1 MLRRDA
7 VYRIFNDDVMIGL
20 VAVLALAVIFPLFD
34 HNLSEG
40 MKAILNYVNYIVI
53 AAFIAEYVLK
63 LYVEDK
69 SRISF
74 ITDPLHVLD
83 LFIIVIAL
91 LDFSPLTLGLPIIS
105 NSGELSPMLRLL
117 RVPLRG
123 LLVLALA
130 GKGKTIE
137 DSKKKPDKPAPEKQ
151 LKISTLDGEGNTQ
164 EYSKGDL
171 SFGKEGKP
179 IWIDFQ
185 DITERDLVYIEETTG
200 ISGEEIRKKL
210 IEGSFPR
217 IDHIGEIPS
226 ILLWDSRIKDQH
238 YLTSEIT
245 SPRMLVVLKD
255 AKIITLTTDKSELFA
270 RIDQPRIN

>member
-40 MKAILNYVNYIVI
+40 MKAILDYVNYIVI

-117 RVPLRG
+117 RLLRVPLRG
-123 LLVLALA
+123 TV
-130 GKGKTIE
+130 GC
-137 DSKKKPDKPAPEKQ
+137 
-151 LKISTLDGEGNTQ
+151 
-164 EYSKGDL
+164 
-171 SFGKEGKP
+171 
-179 IWIDFQ
+179 
-185 DITERDLVYIEETTG
+185 
-200 ISGEEIRKKL
+200 
-210 IEGSFPR
+210 
-217 IDHIGEIPS
+217 
-226 ILLWDSRIKDQH
+226 
-238 YLTSEIT
+238 
-245 SPRMLVVLKD
+245 
-255 AKIITLTTDKSELFA
+255 
-270 RIDQPRIN
+270 

>member
-1 MLRRDA
+1 
-7 VYRIFNDDVMIGL
+7 
-20 VAVLALAVIFPLFD
+20 
-34 HNLSEG
+34 

-185 DITERDLVYIEETTG
+185 DITERYLVYIEETTG

-217 IDHIGEIPS
+217 IDHIG
-226 ILLWDSRIKDQH
+226 
-238 YLTSEIT
+238 
-245 SPRMLVVLKD
+245 
-255 AKIITLTTDKSELFA
+255 
-270 RIDQPRIN
+270 

>member
-40 MKAILNYVNYIVI
+40 MKAILDYVNYIVI

-123 LLVLALA
+123 LLALVLAR
-130 GKGKTIE
+130 KGKRIQ
-137 DSKKKPDKPAPEKQ
+137 DNKKK
-151 LKISTLDGEGNTQ
+151 LD
-164 EYSKGDL
+164 
-171 SFGKEGKP
+171 
-179 IWIDFQ
+179 
-185 DITERDLVYIEETTG
+185 ETHT
-200 ISGEEIRKKL
+200 
-210 IEGSFPR
+210 
-217 IDHIGEIPS
+217 
-226 ILLWDSRIKDQH
+226 
-238 YLTSEIT
+238 
-245 SPRMLVVLKD
+245 
-255 AKIITLTTDKSELFA
+255 
-270 RIDQPRIN
+270 

>member
-151 LKISTLDGEGNTQ
+151 LKISTLNEEGNTQ

-217 IDHIGEIPS
+217 IDHVGEIPS

-245 SPRMLVVLKD
+245 SPRMLGC
-255 AKIITLTTDKSELFA
+255 S
-270 RIDQPRIN
+270 

>member
-7 VYRIFNDDVMIGL
+7 VYRIFNDDVMIGF

-245 SPRMLVVLKD
+245 SPRMLGC
-255 AKIITLTTDKSELFA
+255 S
-270 RIDQPRIN
+270 

>member
-1 MLRRDA
+1 
-7 VYRIFNDDVMIGL
+7 
-20 VAVLALAVIFPLFD
+20 
-34 HNLSEG
+34 
-40 MKAILNYVNYIVI
+40 
-53 AAFIAEYVLK
+53 
-63 LYVEDK
+63 
-69 SRISF
+69 
-74 ITDPLHVLD
+74 
-83 LFIIVIAL
+83 
-91 LDFSPLTLGLPIIS
+91 
-105 NSGELSPMLRLL
+105 
-117 RVPLRG
+117 
-123 LLVLALA
+123 
-130 GKGKTIE
+130 
-137 DSKKKPDKPAPEKQ
+137 
-151 LKISTLDGEGNTQ
+151 LKISTLNEEGNTQ

-245 SPRMLVVLKD
+245 SPRMLGC
-255 AKIITLTTDKSELFA
+255 S
-270 RIDQPRIN
+270 

>member
-245 SPRMLVVLKD
+245 SPRMLGC
-255 AKIITLTTDKSELFA
+255 S
-270 RIDQPRIN
+270 

>member
-20 VAVLALAVIFPLFD
+20 VTVLALAVIFPFFD

-40 MKAILNYVNYIVI
+40 MKAILDYVNYIVI

-74 ITDPLHVLD
+74 ITDPLHILD

-91 LDFSPLTLGLPIIS
+91 LDFSPLTLSLPIIS
-105 NSGELSPMLRLL
+105 NSGGLSPMLRLLRLL

-123 LLVLALA
+123 LLVLVLA

-137 DSKKKPDKPAPEKQ
+137 DFE
-151 LKISTLDGEGNTQ
+151 
-164 EYSKGDL
+164 
-171 SFGKEGKP
+171 KP
-179 IWIDFQ
+179 I
-185 DITERDLVYIEETTG
+185 
-200 ISGEEIRKKL
+200 
-210 IEGSFPR
+210 
-217 IDHIGEIPS
+217 
-226 ILLWDSRIKDQH
+226 
-238 YLTSEIT
+238 
-245 SPRMLVVLKD
+245 
-255 AKIITLTTDKSELFA
+255 
-270 RIDQPRIN
+270 